1 MRRWLSAAAL
11 GAGLLAG
18 AGPLSAV
25 DGSAATPDASPS
37 DDAGEAARRAQPV
50 AHVGPRV
57 ITVGELEDRIAA
69 MPPFQRVTF
78 GATPDAIRR
87 KYLSD
92 VLVPEVLLAAG
103 AEAQKLADD
112 DPTKLAVQRA
122 RSQAAVRAIRA
133 RIGPESAIPMAEVQ
147 KYYDDNRDRYDT
159 PQRIQIWRI
168 LCKTEDDARAVLDLA
183 KKDLTPKTFQDLAR
197 DRSLD
202 KATNLRGGNVGFVNP
217 DGTSNEPGL
226 RIDPVVVR
234 AAEGVRDGELVA
246 APVEEGEYFAVVWR
260 RGTIPP
266 NKRSVDDAA
275 AQIRDAIWKARV
287 KEETDKLV
295 AGLRAARLTDL
306 HDDLLLTIDLPLDDA
321 GGATV
326 HKPPRQVAPGASSN

>member
-1 MRRWLSAAAL
+1 MRRWLFAAAL
-11 GAGLLAG
+11 GAGLLVRGDTRA
-18 AGPLSAV
+18 
-25 DGSAATPDASPS
+25 
-37 DDAGEAARRAQPV
+37 DDAGDPGDAARRARPV
-50 AHVGPRV
+50 AHVGARV
-57 ITVGELEDRIAA
+57 ITVGELEDRIAE

-87 KYLSD
+87 KYLDD
-92 VLVPEVLLAAG
+92 VLVPEVLFAAG
-103 AEAQKLADD
+103 AEAQKLADE

-133 RIGPESAIPMAEVQ
+133 RIGPESAIPIEEVQ

-168 LCKTEDDARAVLDLA
+168 LCKTEGDARAVIDLA
-183 KKDLTPKTFQDLAR
+183 KKDLTPKNFQDLAR

-202 KATNLRGGNVGFVNP
+202 KATNLRGGNIGFVNP

-246 APVEEGEYFAVVWR
+246 APVQEGEYFAVVWR

-287 KEETDKLV
+287 KEETDRLV
-295 AGLRAARLTDL
+295 AGLRAARLTNL

-321 GGATV
+321 GGAGP
-326 HKPPRQVAPGASSN
+326 HKRPGQPAPGASSN